1 MKFSTI
7 SLIGTVCFFLM
18 NSGCKKDEDDSLP
31 PGQQLA
37 KDIMIIE
44 DYLADNGLVA
54 QRTASGLHYIITEE
68 GSGEHPTVNDIVT
81 IKYKGYL
88 TDGTIFDQ
96 TTPANALTQ
105 PLSIFIPGWIEG
117 IPYRR
122 SGGGKGVLLIPSALG
137 YGKSE
142 VATIPANSVL
152 IFDVTL
158 LEIS

>member
-7 SLIGTVCFFLM
+7 SLIVAFGFIFIH
-18 NSGCKKDEDDSLP
+18 SGCKKDEEESLTP
-31 PGQQLA
+31 QQQLA

-44 DYLADNGLVA
+44 DYLMSKQLVA

-68 GSGEHPTVNDIVT
+68 GTGEHPTVDDIVT

-96 TTPANALTQ
+96 TRPANAITQ
-105 PLSIFIPGWIEG
+105 PLSIFIQGWIEG
-117 IPYRR
+117 IPYLR
-122 SGGGKGVLLIPSALG
+122 SGGGKGILLIPSALG
-137 YGKSE
+137 YGSTA
-142 VATIPANSVL
+142 VGSIPANSVI

>member
-1 MKFSTI
+1 MKFPTI
-7 SLIGTVCFFLM
+7 SLIVAVCFVLV
-18 NSGCKKDEDDSLP
+18 NIGCKKDEDDSLP
-31 PGQQLA
+31 PAEQLA

-68 GSGEHPTVNDIVT
+68 GSGEHPTIDDVVT

-88 TDGTIFDQ
+88 TDGTVFDQ
-96 TTPANALTQ
+96 TSPANALTQ
-105 PLSIFIPGWIEG
+105 PLGIFIPGWIEG
-117 IPYRR
+117 IPYLR

-142 VATIPANSVL
+142 VGRIPAHSVL